1 MSEAGAIEYAPSNWI
16 NDQWA
21 WRLFG
26 ARSFDDRERGTFTAY
41 IEVPGFADENV
52 DCRERLCGLYT
63 RNDHTALDDRV
74 QDVYVPIDFVG

>member
-1 MSEAGAIEYAPSNWI
+1 
-16 NDQWA
+16 
-21 WRLFG
+21 LFG
-26 ARSFDDRERGTFTAY
+26 ARSFDDHEQGTFTAY
-41 IEVPGFADENV
+41 IEVPGFADANV